1 MTFVEEF
8 GNKSAGELIRA
19 ELWNSVMAAL
29 DGFSASVD
37 THFAS
42 VDDSLTGLRADVTAL
57 QGAVESV
64 QSDLGELKGVLA
76 DYYNVSLSTVRVSYA
91 TGEEATLVAQL
102 SGLGGDAI
110 TFPEGER
117 PWIDFVTVSGHLR
130 PAEGFESQ
138 SGDSSGGHRGISVR
152 TNSAGE
158 ARVLLRADVGP
169 DLPVETHADV
179 SAFMKA
185 KLADN
190 RTVAQAILDAPTPA
204 DAKSAGAFES
214 IAVEYDR
221 PAAKNVRSYLDA
233 YYQRRAPSVIGKVAP
248 PIVGPRWRD
257 YSSIVVA
264 VARADSDPTT
274 PDQARGAGSIRVS
287 FRDWVGPWLLLHYL
301 DPVVLAP
308 AVDDFRIKLQ
318 PHFTAD
324 YFDSVSRLR
333 NEIGT
338 LVQPSRGLVGRIR
351 DLQAA
356 HGALDGVAVGHPAE
370 LVAKVRGTVQTAI
383 VFQQSMEPAQAST
396 FSAGDGNVAVDALT
410 DSALRAATD
419 VQALKTQVGG
429 LEVKVDRAANRVDS
443 AHQRLSTLDG
453 RVNETSSTVAAIS
466 NSVTTVH
473 EQVNKVAEL
482 YPDSVKQKFIELHGA
497 LGEVQQIKKVL
508 NIP

>member
-1 MTFVEEF
+1 M
-8 GNKSAGELIRA
+8 
-19 ELWNSVMAAL
+19 
-29 DGFSASVD
+29 
-37 THFAS
+37 
-42 VDDSLTGLRADVTAL
+42 
-57 QGAVESV
+57 
-64 QSDLGELKGVLA
+64 GELKSLLA
-76 DYYNVSLSTVRVSYA
+76 DYYKVSLSTARVSYA

-102 SGLGGDAI
+102 TGLDGTAL
-110 TFPEGER
+110 TFAEGER
-117 PWIDFVTVSGHLR
+117 PWVDFVTVSGHLR
-130 PAEGFESQ
+130 PAEGFEAQ

-158 ARVLLRADVGP
+158 ARALLRADVGP

-179 SAFMKA
+179 SAFMTA

-190 RTVAQAILDAPTPA
+190 RTVAQAILQAPTPS
-204 DAKSAGAFES
+204 DAKGAGAFAS
-214 IAVEYDR
+214 IAAEYDR
-221 PAAKNVRSYLDA
+221 PAAKNMRSYVDA

-248 PIVGPRWRD
+248 PVVSPRWRD
-257 YSSIVVA
+257 YSSIVMA

-308 AVDDFRIKLQ
+308 AVADFRVKLQ
-318 PHFTAD
+318 PHFTGD

-333 NEIGT
+333 TEIGT
-338 LVQPSRGLVGRIR
+338 LVHPTSGLVGRIR

-356 HGALDGVAVGHPAE
+356 HGALDGVSVTQSAE
-370 LVAKVRGTVQTAI
+370 LVSKVRGTVQTALI
-383 VFQQSMEPAQAST
+383 FQQSMEPVQAGT

-410 DSALRAATD
+410 DSAVRAATD
-419 VQALKTQVGG
+419 VQALKSQVGG
-429 LEVKVDRAANRVDS
+429 LETKVDRASNRVDS
-443 AHQRLSTLDG
+443 AHQRLATLDG
-453 RVNETSSTVAAIS
+453 RVNETSSTVASIS